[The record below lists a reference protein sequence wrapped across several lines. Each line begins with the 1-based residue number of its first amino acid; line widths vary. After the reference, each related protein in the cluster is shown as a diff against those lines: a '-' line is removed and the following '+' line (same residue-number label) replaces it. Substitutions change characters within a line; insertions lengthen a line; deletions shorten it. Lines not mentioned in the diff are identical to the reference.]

1 MNDVEVILYPG
12 MRHEVL
18 NEPGKMT
25 VYSDVEAWLTQHAIL
40 WEIARQDTPD
50 LSSSEE
56 RPEGS
61 EERPESSAS

>member
-1 MNDVEVILYPG
+1 MQKAARCYRASGVKDVEVVLYPG

-40 WEIARQDTPD
+40 REIALQDLKT
-50 LSSSEE
+50 EAQE
-56 RPEGS
+56 N
-61 EERPESSAS
+61 